1 MSMSETITSTYNV
14 VGIHCSGCASKIT
27 SAVVGVDGVLGA
39 NVDVSD
45 GTLEISGNADP
56 AAVRAAVADLGY
68 QIAD

>member
-14 VGIHCSGCASKIT
+14 VGIHCGGCASKIT
-27 SAVVGVDGVLGA
+27 NAVVGVEGVLGA
-39 NVDVSD
+39 HVDVSD
-45 GTLEISGNADP
+45 GTLEISGNADQ